1 MVRTVI
7 SLEEGDK
14 RWLDAEAARQGV
26 PMTEVIRRAV
36 KLMRQER
43 ERAGELDALLAATR
57 GIGSG
62 EDDLEVQRRLRDEW
76 ERRPA

>member
-1 MVRTVI
+1 MIRTII

-14 RWLDAEAARQGV
+14 RWLDAEAAREGV

-36 KLMRQER
+36 RRMRQEL
-43 ERAGELDALLAATR
+43 ERATELDALLAATR

-62 EDDLEVQRRLRDEW
+62 EDGLEVQRRLRNEW
-76 ERRPA
+76 QRHPA

>member
-1 MVRTVI
+1 MIRTII

-14 RWLDAEAARQGV
+14 RWLDAEAAREGV

-36 KLMRQER
+36 RRMRQEL

-62 EDDLEVQRRLRDEW
+62 EDGLEVQRRLRDEW
-76 ERRPA
+76 EQHPA

>member
-14 RWLDAEAARQGV
+14 RWLDAEAAREGV

-36 KLMRQER
+36 KHMRQER

-62 EDDLEVQRRLRDEW
+62 EDGLEVQRRLRNEW
-76 ERRPA
+76 DRHPA